1 MSTSVRIER
10 IAAGGDGVGRLADGR
25 VVFVPRTAPGD
36 LAVVSVVK
44 EDKRFARARLDR
56 LEEPGPGRVAPECPH
71 YEGDRCGGCQLQ
83 HLSLETQTVVRRG
96 ILIDALERI
105 AKTAIEVPPIEPA
118 ADPWGYRAKMALTV
132 GPTGKIGYHQVGRPD
147 AVFALER
154 CAIAS
159 PVLNDLWRRLD
170 RQRTKLPRA
179 AVRLVLRLDRDG
191 GEHLIVETGAGPI
204 WTGGKAL
211 WEAVKAARPLTIWW
225 QPHEG
230 AARAVG
236 GTDTAYPATAF
247 EQIHPA
253 MGDRVR
259 RHAIE
264 CLGPVADRRIWDL
277 YSGIGE
283 TSSALAEAGAAAIIS
298 VERDRRA
305 VEEAERRQAAHER
318 RIERIV
324 GAAERV
330 VGSLGRVDLVITNP
344 PRVGMDGEVVR
355 VIRARGPSRV
365 VYISCD
371 PATLA
376 RDVARF
382 RAPGAAGVGYR
393 LTAVRGFD
401 LFPQT
406 AHLET
411 VAVLEC
417 E

>member
-1 MSTSVRIER
+1 MRIER
-10 IAAGGDGVGRLADGR
+10 IAAGGDGVGRLSDGR
-25 VVFVPRTAPGD
+25 VAFVPRTAPGD
-36 LAVVSVVK
+36 LVAVSVVK
-44 EDKRFARARLDR
+44 EVKRFVRARLER
-56 LEEPGPGRVAPECPH
+56 LDEPGPNRVVPDCPH
-71 YEGDRCGGCQLQ
+71 YERDHCGGCQLQ
-83 HLSLETQTVVRRG
+83 HLSLEAQVAARRG

-105 AKTAIEVPPIEPA
+105 AKTAIEVPLIEPA
-118 ADPWGYRAKMALTV
+118 AEPWGYRAKMSLTV
-132 GPTGKIGYHQVGRPD
+132 GPTGKIGFHQVGRPD
-147 AVFALER
+147 AVFALDR

-159 PVLNDLWRRLD
+159 PQLNDLWRRLD
-170 RQRTKLPRA
+170 GQRTKLPRA
-179 AVRLVLRLDRDG
+179 TVRLVLRLDRGG
-191 GEHLIVETGAGPI
+191 GEHLIIATGAGPM

-211 WEAVKAARPLTIWW
+211 WEALKGGRALTIWW

-236 GTDTAYPATAF
+236 GADTTYPATAF

-259 RHAIE
+259 RHALE
-264 CLGPVADRRIWDL
+264 CLGAVTDLRIWDL

-283 TSSALAEAGAAAIIS
+283 TSSALADAGAAAVIS
-298 VERDRRA
+298 VEQDRRA
-305 VEEAERRQAAHER
+305 IEEAERRQMTHGR

-324 GAAERV
+324 GTTERV

-355 VIRARGPSRV
+355 VIRARAPSRV

-382 RAPGAAGVGYR
+382 QAVGDAGAAYR

-411 VAVLEC
+411 VAVLER